1 MENWIPLILSG
12 IFAAFGTVIWGHV
25 SKLIKKA
32 DFILD
37 KGAKKVDYYSE
48 KYMGDE
54 ASNKM
59 WLQVKKVGL
68 SLSHLSRQQQKIRKN
83 KEKQASEKAERC
95 MKREGIK
102 SVPECSA
109 PTALC

>member
-1 MENWIPLILSG
+1 M
-12 IFAAFGTVIWGHV
+12 AF
-25 SKLIKKA
+25 
-32 DFILD
+32 D
-37 KGAKKVDYYSE
+37 
-48 KYMGDE
+48 
-54 ASNKM
+54 
-59 WLQVKKVGL
+59 
-68 SLSHLSRQQQKIRKN
+68 SLTHLSRQQQKIRKN

>member
-68 SLSHLSRQQQKIRKN
+68 SLSETADEMIKLDSFSKEADNKARKLAEDVTDLSNEVKRK
-83 KEKQASEKAERC
+83 
-95 MKREGIK
+95 
-102 SVPECSA
+102 
-109 PTALC
+109 TD